1 MYIHFL
7 DYITTQRESQ
17 FDPTAGK
24 GSSSSVDSVALM
36 ALSHCCAILCYIRN
50 CDNGSIHSA
59 CGIWVKN
66 SLIWCSPMVP
76 RGVTWSHV
84 ESRGVTWSH
93 VESRGVTWSHVES
106 RGVTWC
112 HVVSRG
118 VCHVVSRGVTW
129 C

>member
-1 MYIHFL
+1 MYIHLL
-7 DYITTQRESQ
+7 DSITTQRESQ
-17 FDPTAGK
+17 FDPTAAK

-50 CDNGSIHSA
+50 CDDGSIHSA

-76 RGVTWSHV
+76 HGVTWSHV
-84 ESRGVTWSH
+84 ECVTWS
-93 VESRGVTWSHVES
+93 VS

-112 HVVSRG
+112 HTTSAFPLIIFPN
-118 VCHVVSRGVTW
+118 SL
-129 C
+129 